1 MHLRKNFFVII
12 LISILFLQ
20 GCESSRSY
28 TDSGAPVQS
37 SSSSAT
43 WAWAAIAV
51 VAIALLA
58 APKPCQPSRVLP
70 TTSGGLALDFGTC

>member
-1 MHLRKNFFVII
+1 MQLRKKFFVIT

-20 GCESSRSY
+20 GCESSSSY
-28 TDSGAPVQS
+28 SESQS

-58 APKPCQPSRVLP
+58 SSNPCTPSRVIP
-70 TTSGGLALDFGTC
+70 VIGGGLALQPGTC